1 MKNIFYSGVAIA
13 AIGWGMWTLATPDE
27 CERIHRGSAPLR
39 MTFDLV
45 EAGVHNWAQDGE
57 RASLTRFAD
66 RADAGFQAFLARQFF
81 GKQNMACPKNTAPD
95 EADKEL
101 TSEPTTSDGSA
112 K

>member
-1 MKNIFYSGVAIA
+1 VKNILYSGVAIT

-45 EAGVHNWAQDGE
+45 EAGVHNWAHEGE
-57 RASLTRFAD
+57 RNSLTRFAD

-81 GKQNMACPKNTAPD
+81 GKQNMVCPKEAAPA
-95 EADKEL
+95 EADKDHAPE
-101 TSEPTTSDGSA
+101 STTSDGSA